1 MYLCIYDIMSILIQV
16 PFIGTLAKVRKAAI
30 IFIFS
35 VYQFVSP
42 QWNSST
48 PYLLTPWSRVL
59 FEKLTVSAASQEIP
73 RIIGTRKF
81 ITLFTS
87 ARHLFLS

>member
-42 QWNSST
+42 QWNKLYS
-48 PYLLTPWSRVL
+48 LLTYSMEQSP
-59 FEKLTVSAASQEIP
+59 F
-73 RIIGTRKF
+73 
-81 ITLFTS
+81 
-87 ARHLFLS
+87 